1 MFGYVLPCKPE
12 LKVREWTRYRA
23 YYCGLC
29 KELGREY
36 GLFSRFLLNYDLV
49 LLALCADTARG
60 EAPAACSERC
70 IASAAK
76 HPVLPASTGTR
87 LAASALALTAYYKLT
102 DDLHDEPFFKR
113 LPKWCLRPFIG
124 HFRKRAAKVMP
135 QADDVFRTA
144 SAAQAALEQRGCQN
158 EDEAAEPTA
167 QMTQA
172 LFAAAAPQGAGQA
185 DFARMGYFLGK
196 IIYSL
201 DAAQDF
207 EADAKAGA

>member
-49 LLALCADTARG
+49 LLALCADAARG

-87 LAASALALTAYYKLT
+87 LAASALALTAYYKPVSYTHLS
-102 DDLHDEPFFKR
+102 EKSR
-113 LPKWCLRPFIG
+113 
-124 HFRKRAAKVMP
+124 
-135 QADDVFRTA
+135 
-144 SAAQAALEQRGCQN
+144 
-158 EDEAAEPTA
+158 
-167 QMTQA
+167 
-172 LFAAAAPQGAGQA
+172 
-185 DFARMGYFLGK
+185 
-196 IIYSL
+196 
-201 DAAQDF
+201 
-207 EADAKAGA
+207 

>member
-70 IASAAK
+70 IASVAK
-76 HPVLPASTGTR
+76 HPVLPASAGTR
-87 LAASALALTAYYKLT
+87 LAASALALTAYYKLA
-102 DDLHDEPFFKR
+102 DDLHDEPFFRR

-124 HFRKRAAKVMP
+124 HFRRRAAKALP
-135 QADDVFRTA
+135 LADEVFRTA
-144 SAAQAALEQRGCQN
+144 SAAQAAS
-158 EDEAAEPTA
+158 
-167 QMTQA
+167 
-172 LFAAAAPQGAGQA
+172 AAASIRETSRISCLTQYRPDCYTLQ
-185 DFARMGYFLGK
+185 
-196 IIYSL
+196 
-201 DAAQDF
+201 
-207 EADAKAGA
+207 

>member
-60 EAPAACSERC
+60 EAPTACSERC

-76 HPVLPASTGTR
+76 HPVLPASAGTR
-87 LAASALALTAYYKLT
+87 LAASALALTAYYKLA
-102 DDLHDEPFFKR
+102 DDLHDDPFFRR

-124 HFRKRAAKVMP
+124 HF
-135 QADDVFRTA
+135 
-144 SAAQAALEQRGCQN
+144 
-158 EDEAAEPTA
+158 
-167 QMTQA
+167 QMCIR
-172 LFAAAAPQGAGQA
+172 
-185 DFARMGYFLGK
+185 DRC
-196 IIYSL
+196 
-201 DAAQDF
+201 
-207 EADAKAGA
+207 